1 VGGSHRILIV
11 GGGGREHALAW
22 RLSRDPDVDRV
33 MVAPGNDGIARTVP
47 CLPIA
52 ESDHAALLDHARA
65 ERVTLAI
72 IGPEAPLA
80 AGLADHLAAG
90 GIPVFGP
97 SAAAAQLEASKWTAK
112 QLMESHGIPTARA
125 RRCGSRVE
133 AIAALGSFSPP
144 WVIKADGL
152 AAGKGVCVAT
162 DRAEVDRF
170 LGGCFEEERFGAAG
184 HHVLVEEFLR
194 GEEASLM
201 AVCDGERFVPLP
213 SARDYKRARD
223 GDQGPNTGGMGAHA
237 PASLVDPALEATVGQ
252 TIVRPV
258 LKAMAARATPYRG
271 VLYVGLM
278 LTAEGPKVVEF
289 NCRFGDPE
297 TQVVLP
303 LLGGSLVR
311 LLASAATG
319 RLDGSAVHRETGAA
333 VSVAIVDSGYPE
345 TTIGNGTLEGLEE
358 VMARE
363 DILTFHAA
371 TSFAS
376 GRWRVRGG
384 RALHV
389 VARGASVAEA
399 RDRAYGAVNR
409 LGGTDWRCRR
419 DIGAAAATLD
429 PPAMPAGA
437 AGTGGAA
444 CR

>member
-112 QLMESHGIPTARA
+112 QLMESRGIPTARA
-125 RRCGSRVE
+125 RRCGSRAE
-133 AIAALGSFSPP
+133 AIAALTSFTPP

-152 AAGKGVCVAT
+152 AAGKGVCVTT
-162 DRAEVDRF
+162 DRADVDRF
-170 LGGCFEEERFGAAG
+170 LGACFEDERFGPAG
-184 HHVLVEEFLR
+184 HHVLIEEFLH

-213 SARDYKRARD
+213 SARDYKRARE
-223 GDQGPNTGGMGAHA
+223 GDQGPNTGGMGAYA
-237 PASLVDPALEATVGQ
+237 PSALVDPALEATVGQ

-258 LKAMAARATPYRG
+258 LEAMAARGTPYRG

-319 RLDGSAVHRETGAA
+319 RLDTSTVHREPGAT
-333 VSVAIVDSGYPE
+333 VSVAIVDPGYPE
-345 TTIGNGTLEGLEE
+345 TAIGNGTLDGLEE

-371 TSFAS
+371 TSFVD

-389 VARGASVAEA
+389 GARGASVAEA
-399 RDRAYGAVNR
+399 RERAYAAVNR
-409 LGGTDWRCRR
+409 LRGSGWRCRR
-419 DIGAAAATLD
+419 DIAAAAASVD

-437 AGTGGAA
+437 AGTGGPA